1 MMLAK
6 ARVTGYED
14 AIRLPPGP
22 MPKKAAPEPD
32 AKLQRVLAYQRALAA
47 FSRTSGET
55 MPPERL
61 TQHATAQVSGHMR
74 IKHVKVM
81 RYRPDAGDL
90 LVVAGVG
97 WKPGVVGQAS
107 LGIDHASPPGRAIQT
122 AAAVV
127 IEDLPNDPE
136 YRLSDLLAG
145 HGIVSVV
152 NVPILLDGQTWGVLE
167 VDAAQPRHF
176 DEADVGFLTAFA
188 NILGTAL
195 QREALE
201 RKLAEAIAECSRIR
215 SQHEVLLSEL
225 QHRVKNNFQVIQSF
239 LALQR
244 RHAKNEDSRERFA
257 SVMDR
262 VHAIALAHDQ
272 LSPRDGTGVVEFAD
286 YLRALCANINPYR
299 ESVAIAVAADATTV
313 PIDRAVPAGLIVN
326 ELVTNSLKYAF
337 DEAGGVIRV
346 TFAADPATGEGC
358 LTVEDDG
365 RGMPPAADAPAP
377 GGLGMRLIEAF
388 VQQLNGRLE
397 RDEVER
403 GTRIRACFP
412 LAL

>member
-1 MMLAK
+1 
-6 ARVTGYED
+6 
-14 AIRLPPGP
+14 
-22 MPKKAAPEPD
+22 MPKRTAADPD
-32 AKLQRVLAYQRALAA
+32 AKLQRLLAYQRAVAA
-47 FSRTSGET
+47 FSRTSGEA

-61 TQHATAQVSGHMR
+61 MQHATAQVSGHMR
-74 IKHVKVM
+74 VKRVKVM
-81 RYRPDAGDL
+81 RYRPDQGDL
-90 LVVAGVG
+90 LVESGVG
-97 WKPGVVGQAS
+97 WKPGVVGQAT
-107 LGIDHASPPGRAIQT
+107 LGLDHASPPGRAIQT
-122 AAAVV
+122 AAPVV
-127 IEDLPNDPE
+127 IDDLPNDPE
-136 YRLSDLLAG
+136 YRLSNVLAE

-167 VDAAQPRHF
+167 VDAETPRHF
-176 DEADVGFLTAFA
+176 DEADVGFLATFA

-195 QREALE
+195 HREALE
-201 RKLAEAIAECSRIR
+201 RKAADAIAECARAKN
-215 SQHEVLLSEL
+215 QHEVLLTEL

-244 RHAKNEDSRERFA
+244 RHSTTKESRDRFA

-272 LSPRDGTGVVEFAD
+272 LSLREGAGAVEFAD
-286 YLRALCANINPYR
+286 YLRALCANINPYQ
-299 ESVAIAVAADATTV
+299 ESVAIEVEADATTV

-337 DEAGGVIRV
+337 GEDGGLIRV
-346 TFAADPATGEGC
+346 TFAAKPGIGEGC
-358 LTVEDDG
+358 LTVEDNG
-365 RGMPPAADAPAP
+365 RGMPGNGAGREG
-377 GGLGMRLIEAF
+377 GGLGLRLIDAF

-403 GTRIRACFP
+403 GTKVRTCFP